1 MLGGSRPNPFCKCAI
16 VGLGTIFYTV
26 NSAWLGG
33 SRIFQGVSTPPYGW
47 LRGPAVEHWSLA
59 DVLSLSCA
67 RLVAD
72 G

>member
-1 MLGGSRPNPFCKCAI
+1 MGRWAVTALLQALPATHFISAI
-16 VGLGTIFYTV
+16 QTHEMSGHPID
-26 NSAWLGG
+26 
-33 SRIFQGVSTPPYGW
+33 GW

-59 DVLSLSCA
+59 DVLLPSCA